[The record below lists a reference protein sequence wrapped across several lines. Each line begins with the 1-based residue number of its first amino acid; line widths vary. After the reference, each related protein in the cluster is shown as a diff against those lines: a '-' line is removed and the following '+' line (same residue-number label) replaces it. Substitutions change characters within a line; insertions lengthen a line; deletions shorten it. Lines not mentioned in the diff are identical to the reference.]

1 MNTAFKTV
9 EGTVGTVDPLIAKQR
24 EDVARMRTSLL
35 ACDANPQ
42 LASTALKNVTVL
54 QVYHQISRIIRYTEL
69 CDKLESKL
77 YESMDSLIDRLDTD
91 SNLTINALLN
101 AQERLQKLMIES
113 NKMLAPFLDM
123 TSYIESVRVDG
134 ASEDSAPK
142 ATIALDATRREKL
155 RNSAKQVLLELNV
168 G

>member
-123 TSYIESVRVDG
+123 TSYIESVRVDD
-134 ASEDSAPK
+134 ASEDNAPK

>member
-123 TSYIESVRVDG
+123 TSYIESVRVDA
-134 ASEDSAPK
+134 ASEDNAPK

>member
-1 MNTAFKTV
+1 MTTAFKTV
-9 EGTVGTVDPLIAKQR
+9 EGTVERMDPLIAKQR

-42 LASTALKNVTVL
+42 LATTALKNVTVL

-69 CDKLESKL
+69 CDKLEAKL
-77 YESMDSLIDRLDTD
+77 YETMDNMIDKLDTD
-91 SNLTINALLN
+91 SNLTLSMLFNT
-101 AQERLQKLMIES
+101 QERLQKLMIES

-123 TSYIESVRVDG
+123 TAYIESVRVDDS
-134 ASEDSAPK
+134 SEESGPK
-142 ATIALDATRREKL
+142 TTIALDTTRREKL

>member
-123 TSYIESVRVDG
+123 TSYIESVRVDA
-134 ASEDSAPK
+134 ASEDYAPK

>member
-42 LASTALKNVTVL
+42 LATTALKNVTVL

-69 CDKLESKL
+69 CDKLEAKL
-77 YESMDSLIDRLDTD
+77 YETMDNMIDKLDTD
-91 SNLTINALLN
+91 SNLTLSMLFNT
-101 AQERLQKLMIES
+101 QERLQKLMIES

-123 TSYIESVRVDG
+123 AAYIESVRVDDS
-134 ASEDSAPK
+134 SEESGPK
-142 ATIALDATRREKL
+142 TTIALDATRREKL

>member
-24 EDVARMRTSLL
+24 EDVERMRTSLL

-91 SNLTINALLN
+91 SNLTVNALLN

-123 TSYIESVRVDG
+123 TSYIESVRVDD
-134 ASEDSAPK
+134 ASEDNAPK

>member
-69 CDKLESKL
+69 CDKLEAKL
-77 YESMDSLIDRLDTD
+77 YESMDSMIDRLDTD

-123 TSYIESVRVDG
+123 TSYIESVRVDA
-134 ASEDSAPK
+134 ASEDNAPK

>member
-35 ACDANPQ
+35 ACDTNPQ

-69 CDKLESKL
+69 CDKLEAKL
-77 YESMDSLIDRLDTD
+77 YESMDSMIDRLDTD

-123 TSYIESVRVDG
+123 TSYIESVRVND
-134 ASEDSAPK
+134 ASEDNAPK

>member
-1 MNTAFKTV
+1 MTTAFKTV
-9 EGTVGTVDPLIAKQR
+9 EGTVERMDPLIAKQR

-42 LASTALKNVTVL
+42 LATTALKNVTVL

-77 YESMDSLIDRLDTD
+77 YESMDSMIDRLDTD

-101 AQERLQKLMIES
+101 AQERLQKLMIDS

-123 TSYIESVRVDG
+123 TSYIESVRVDD
-134 ASEDSAPK
+134 ASEDTAPK